1 MDFFGPLEYVFKKRS
16 WPRAELDDV
25 GLAMQTWRG
34 DGHYDGLDGEL
45 LHSYIYRTPLA
56 APKSKKTKTPVRW
69 KSWAVVKIARLLHA
83 SLHALRKLLK
93 LDVESEAAKPS
104 HVVMTEQ
111 AHLI

>member
-83 SLHALRKLLK
+83 RRCTRFASSSSSTSRVRLQ
-93 LDVESEAAKPS
+93 S
-104 HVVMTEQ
+104 HHMS
-111 AHLI
+111 